1 MTTRVPPSRRSHLKS
16 VLAGPDA
23 VSITSKPYP
32 PTYRRTGHRHPRD
45 QPRDSRLST
54 RSSRPSS
61 AAALSRRGRSS
72 STTMSFSESRYC
84 SLVRSFCTRYMVSYT

>member
-32 PTYRRTGHRHPRD
+32 STYRRTGHRHPRD
-45 QPRDSRLST
+45 QPRNSRLST

-61 AAALSRRGRSS
+61 AAVLSRRSRSS
-72 STTMSFSESRYC
+72 STTISFSESRYY
-84 SLVRSFCTRYMVSYT
+84 SLVRSFCTHYMVSHT

>member
-1 MTTRVPPSRRSHLKS
+1 MTTRVPPSRRCHLKS

-32 PTYRRTGHRHPRD
+32 PTYRRTGHRHPCD
-45 QPRDSRLST
+45 QPCDSRLST

-61 AAALSRRGRSS
+61 AAALSRRSRSF
-72 STTMSFSESRYC
+72 STTISFSESRYC
-84 SLVRSFCTRYMVSYT
+84 SLVRSFCIRHMVSHT